1 MEIVKGIHPGLILQR
16 ELLNRNISRGQFAL
30 SVHASPQTINAIITG
45 KRDMNI
51 DLSMR
56 IEEALGMEEGYLM
69 TLQVFF
75 DIRRKKRALSMQR
88 VPDISKF
95 RPVLFW
101 DTKIGSIDWQRQK
114 KAVIQRV
121 FESGN
126 FSEKKETLH
135 FYGRGVIKEI
145 LNTK

>member
-1 MEIVKGIHPGLILQR
+1 
-16 ELLNRNISRGQFAL
+16 
-30 SVHASPQTINAIITG
+30 
-45 KRDMNI
+45 MNI

-135 FYGRGVIKEI
+135 FYGRDVIKEI